1 MLIHPPHV
9 LELLQKFKIQVT
21 GILHVGAHLC
31 EERGIYNTILQ
42 IPDSDIVWVDGNDE
56 NTAKNK
62 QAGIPN
68 CFTAVLDGEEK
79 EAIFHITNNG
89 QSSSLLEFGTHAQS
103 YPWCQFIA
111 HVPVKTQTLSTFV
124 NANFI
129 NIQKLNFWNF
139 DIQGSEFDVLQGS
152 KELLQYCDVLYTEV
166 NTTEVYKNCGLM
178 SQLDILLEEAGLT
191 RVLTHM
197 TDHQWGDAIYV
208 RAKA

>member
-1 MLIHPPHV
+1 MLISAEKTLSILNENGIHV
-9 LELLQKFKIQVT
+9 KGV
-21 GILHVGAHLC
+21 LHVGAHLC
-31 EERGIYNTILQ
+31 EERGFYNTTLQ

-68 CFTAVLDGEEK
+68 CFTAVLDSEEK

-111 HVPVKTQTLSTFV
+111 NIPVKTQTLSAFV
-124 NANFI
+124 KANSI
-129 NIQKLNFWNF
+129 DIHKLNFWNF
-139 DIQGSEFDVLQGS
+139 DIQGSEFDVLCGS

-166 NTTEVYKNCGLM
+166 NTAEVYKKCGLL
-178 SQLDILLEEAGLT
+178 SQLDSLLEEAGLT
-191 RVLTHM
+191 RVVTHM
-197 TDHQWGDAIYV
+197 TDYQWGDAIYV
-208 RAKA
+208 RK